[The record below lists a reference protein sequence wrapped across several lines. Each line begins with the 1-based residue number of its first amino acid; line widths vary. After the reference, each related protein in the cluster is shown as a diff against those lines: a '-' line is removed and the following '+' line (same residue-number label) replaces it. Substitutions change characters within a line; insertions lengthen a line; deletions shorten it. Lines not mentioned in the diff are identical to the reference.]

1 MFPGPKFVISI
12 SVRHSLLLAH
22 LHGLDGLEVLVQLIV
37 EGDPSWQVDAHDLLV
52 RHAFKVLDNAE
63 KGVARLLP
71 WAAIRIIL
79 PALI

>member
-63 KGVARLLP
+63 RE
-71 WAAIRIIL
+71 L
-79 PALI
+79 PACCRGRQSGSSCQP